1 MCATQSSTGIS
12 SLMCP
17 KVKNENFFADSQGA
31 EAERFVI
38 YFVLKFLFF
47 GKKNFLG
54 LIKSGSP
61 PPMYDFFFLQKK
73 TFLLYN
79 GLL

>member
-1 MCATQSSTGIS
+1 
-12 SLMCP
+12 MCP

-47 GKKNFLG
+47 FG
-54 LIKSGSP
+54 
-61 PPMYDFFFLQKK
+61 KK
-73 TFLLYN
+73 TFFYKKKNILLFTIASLN
-79 GLL
+79 ML